1 MACLLETLPVI
12 IYFLLIILIVA
23 LIAISIKSYSI
34 LEKLD
39 KLIDNAADK
48 VNSLN
53 WFFSVMDK
61 ATDTISI
68 LSDKLVTVIVSSIQR
83 IFTKKEEDKHE

>member
-12 IYFLLIILIVA
+12 IYFLLIILIVV
-23 LIAISIKSYSI
+23 LIAVSIKSYSI
-34 LEKLD
+34 LEKVD
-39 KLIDNAADK
+39 KLIDNATDK

-53 WFFSVMDK
+53 GFFSVMDK

-68 LSDKLVTVIVSSIQR
+68 LSDKLVTVIVSSIQK

>member
-53 WFFSVMDK
+53 GFFSVMDK

>member
-23 LIAISIKSYSI
+23 LIAVSIKSYSI
-34 LEKLD
+34 LEKID
-39 KLIDNAADK
+39 KLVDNATDK

-53 WFFSVMDK
+53 GFFSIMDK

-68 LSDKLVTVIVSSIQR
+68 LSDKLVTVIVSGIQK
-83 IFTKKEEDKHE
+83 IFTKKEDDKHE